1 MQTSIQ
7 PNLLTRS
14 PRAQLLA
21 GAALISGV
29 LLAGC
34 GAGSGSQSLAAS
46 AGATRPTLLA
56 FSKCMRANGV
66 PDFPDPTSNGL
77 IRVRAGV
84 DPSSPA
90 VTAAQAKCQKFRPNE
105 GSPLSGP
112 PPSAQKFA
120 QMLKVS
126 RCMRRRGI
134 ANFPDPRATAPSNP
148 QAALG
153 PGGGVI
159 SNIEG
164 VIFVFPHAVDL
175 QSAALA
181 RAAALCGFPLHNH

>member
-1 MQTSIQ
+1 MQTSIE
-7 PNLLTRS
+7 PNLLNRT
-14 PRAQLLA
+14 PRARLLA
-21 GAALISGV
+21 PLALISGV

-34 GAGSGSQSLAAS
+34 GAGSGSQGLAAS
-46 AGATRPTLLA
+46 GGATRPTQLA
-56 FSKCMRANGV
+56 FSKCMRGNGV
-66 PDFPDPTSNGL
+66 PNFPDPSSNGL

-84 DPSSPA
+84 DPSSPTF
-90 VTAAQAKCQKFRPNE
+90 TAAQAKCQKFRPNE
-105 GSPLSGP
+105 GGPLSGP

-120 QMLKVS
+120 QMLRVS

-134 ANFPDPRATAPSNP
+134 ANFPDPRATPPSSP

-164 VIFVFPHAVDL
+164 VIFVFPHGVDL
-175 QSAALA
+175 QSPALA